1 MDLRVTTYFFTFSN
15 QDVQLKLI
23 KIVKL
28 KKIEQY
34 TILIIT
40 LQWLLEKLALNGTN
54 KFSQ

>member
-1 MDLRVTTYFFTFSN
+1 MDLSVTTYFFTFSN

-34 TILIIT
+34 TILIIV
-40 LQWLLEKLALNGTN
+40 LQWLFEKLALNGTN

>member
-34 TILIIT
+34 TLLIIT
-40 LQWLLEKLALNGTN
+40 LQWLLEKLASNGTN